1 MAEAAISAGSFSSS
15 YQCYLSV
22 FFFFLLSIFFFF
34 FVVVVAVVLDGKGP
48 VLSRGMTRSPC
59 WFPAAAFPHGARR
72 GLGG

>member
-34 FVVVVAVVLDGKGP
+34 FVAVVLDGKGP